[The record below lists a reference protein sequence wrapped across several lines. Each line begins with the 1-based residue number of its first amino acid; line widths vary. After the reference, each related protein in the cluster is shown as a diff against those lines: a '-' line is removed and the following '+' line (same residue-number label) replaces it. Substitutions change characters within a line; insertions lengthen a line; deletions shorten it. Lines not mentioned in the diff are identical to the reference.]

1 MKNNTRSITDFSQLI
16 ESLNESGIK
25 NNVAVVWAEDNHTL
39 DAVEM
44 ACKAGVITPIW
55 VCSQQTADKLKGKY
69 ETLSANDP
77 QDASEKAVELVRQGK
92 ADALMKGFVNT
103 DVLLRAI
110 LNKEKG
116 ILPKGSVLT
125 HITAAKIPS
134 YPKLLFFTDPAVL
147 PFPTHE
153 QRMEQIKYVSNFC
166 HAFNIEQ
173 PKISLIHCSE
183 KPDGKHFPYTEGYLE
198 LKKMAAEGAFG
209 NCIVDGPLDLKTSCS
224 AEALADKKIDSPI
237 GGEADAVIFPDIEA
251 GNVFYKAITL
261 FAGAETAAVLQ
272 GTQVPV
278 VLASRGDTVESKFYS
293 LALAAIISKSKNK

>member
-1 MKNNTRSITDFSQLI
+1 MKNKTTSITDFSQLVK
-16 ESLNESGIK
+16 ELNESGIK
-25 NNVAVVWAEDNHTL
+25 NNVAVVWAEDSHTI

-44 ACKAGVITPIW
+44 AYKAGVINPIL
-55 VCSQQTADKLKGKY
+55 VCSEQTAERFKNIY
-69 ETLSANDP
+69 ETLLADNP

-125 HITAAKIPS
+125 HITAAKIPT

-153 QRMEQIKYVSNFC
+153 QRIEQIKYVANFC

-198 LKKMAAEGAFG
+198 LKKMANEGAFG

-224 AEALADKKIDSPI
+224 AEALADK
-237 GGEADAVIFPDIEA
+237 
-251 GNVFYKAITL
+251 
-261 FAGAETAAVLQ
+261 FANRRR
-272 GTQVPV
+272 
-278 VLASRGDTVESKFYS
+278 SRCSNIPRYRS
-293 LALAAIISKSKNK
+293 R

>member
-1 MKNNTRSITDFSQLI
+1 MKNKTTSITDFSQLVK
-16 ESLNESGIK
+16 ELNESGIK
-25 NNVAVVWAEDNHTL
+25 NNVAVVWAEDSHTIY
-39 DAVEM
+39 AVEM
-44 ACKAGVITPIW
+44 AYKAGVINPIL
-55 VCSQQTADKLKGKY
+55 VCSEQTAERFKNIY
-69 ETLSANDP
+69 ETLLADNP

-125 HITAAKIPS
+125 HITAAKIPT

-153 QRMEQIKYVSNFC
+153 QRIEQIKYVANFC

-198 LKKMAAEGAFG
+198 LKKWQTRG
-209 NCIVDGPLDLKTSCS
+209 LL
-224 AEALADKKIDSPI
+224 
-237 GGEADAVIFPDIEA
+237 
-251 GNVFYKAITL
+251 
-261 FAGAETAAVLQ
+261 ETV
-272 GTQVPV
+272 
-278 VLASRGDTVESKFYS
+278 
-293 LALAAIISKSKNK
+293 

>member
-44 ACKAGVITPIW
+44 ACKAGVITPIL

-251 GNVFYKAITL
+251 GNVFYKTITL
-261 FAGAETAAVLQ
+261 FAGA
-272 GTQVPV
+272 
-278 VLASRGDTVESKFYS
+278 
-293 LALAAIISKSKNK
+293 

>member
-1 MKNNTRSITDFSQLI
+1 
-16 ESLNESGIK
+16 
-25 NNVAVVWAEDNHTL
+25 
-39 DAVEM
+39 M
-44 ACKAGVITPIW
+44 ACKAGVITPIL

-251 GNVFYKAITL
+251 GNVFYKTITL

>member
-1 MKNNTRSITDFSQLI
+1 MKNKTTSITDFSQLVK
-16 ESLNESGIK
+16 ELNESGIK
-25 NNVAVVWAEDNHTL
+25 NNVAVVWAEDSHTI

-44 ACKAGVITPIW
+44 AYKAGVINPIL
-55 VCSQQTADKLKGKY
+55 VCSEQTA
-69 ETLSANDP
+69 ERF
-77 QDASEKAVELVRQGK
+77 KAVELVRQGK

-125 HITAAKIPS
+125 HITAAKIPT

-153 QRMEQIKYVSNFC
+153 QRIEQIKYVANFC

-198 LKKMAAEGAFG
+198 LKKMANEGAFG

-224 AEALADKKIDSPI
+224 AEALADKKINSPI
-237 GGEADAVIFPDIEA
+237 EGEADAVIFPDIEA
-251 GNVFYKAITL
+251 GNVFYKTITL

-272 GTQVPV
+272 GTLVPV

-293 LALAAIISKSKNK
+293 LALATIISKSKKK

>member
-1 MKNNTRSITDFSQLI
+1 
-16 ESLNESGIK
+16 
-25 NNVAVVWAEDNHTL
+25 
-39 DAVEM
+39 M
-44 ACKAGVITPIW
+44 AYKAGVINPIL
-55 VCSQQTADKLKGKY
+55 VCSEQTAERFKNIY
-69 ETLSANDP
+69 ETLLADNP

-125 HITAAKIPS
+125 HITAAKIPT

-153 QRMEQIKYVSNFC
+153 QRIEQIKYVANFC

-198 LKKMAAEGAFG
+198 LKKMANEGAFG

-224 AEALADKKIDSPI
+224 AEALADKKINSPI

-251 GNVFYKAITL
+251 GNVFYKTITL

-272 GTQVPV
+272 GTLVPV

-293 LALAAIISKSKNK
+293 LALATIISKSKKK

>member
-1 MKNNTRSITDFSQLI
+1 MR
-16 ESLNESGIK
+16 
-25 NNVAVVWAEDNHTL
+25 
-39 DAVEM
+39 
-44 ACKAGVITPIW
+44 
-55 VCSQQTADKLKGKY
+55 
-69 ETLSANDP
+69 
-77 QDASEKAVELVRQGK
+77 KAVELVRQGK

-251 GNVFYKAITL
+251 GNVFYKTITL

>member
-1 MKNNTRSITDFSQLI
+1 MKNNTSRIADFSQLVENLKEI
-16 ESLNESGIK
+16 GNK
-25 NNVAVVWAEDNHTL
+25 KNVAVVWAEDSHTL
-39 DAVEM
+39 EAVEM
-44 ACKAGVITPIW
+44 AYEAGFANPIL
-55 VCSQQTADKLKGKY
+55 VCSQQTAEKYEGKY
-69 ETLSANDP
+69 EILLADSP
-77 QDASEKAVELVRQGK
+77 QDASEKAVALVREGR

-110 LNKEKG
+110 LDKEKG

-125 HITAAKIPS
+125 HITAAKLPT
-134 YPKLLFFTDPAVL
+134 YPKLLFFTDPAVI
-147 PFPTHE
+147 PHPTQE
-153 QRMEQIKYVSNFC
+153 QRMAQIRYVTDFC
-166 HAFNIEQ
+166 HAFHIEQ

-198 LKKMAAEGAFG
+198 LKKMAADGAFG

-237 GGEADAVIFPDIEA
+237 EGEADAVIFPDIEA

-261 FAGAETAAVLQ
+261 FAAAETAAVLQ

-278 VLASRGDTVESKFYS
+278 VLASRGDTVTSKFYS
-293 LALAAIISKSKNK
+293 MALATIISKSNN